1 MLSLLEIL
9 ECVEILFSPKV
20 QYSDISVHLE
30 SGRLVHLGKTVCPR
44 HWIYISRSHEAGGR
58 GWNRPCPIDKI
69 ARCGDLISGGL
80 DICNRVGCLPYS
92 HHGRATVTVD
102 ESGLVRYADWW
113 GYEIT
118 MVELLA
124 EMYGFR

>member
-1 MLSLLEIL
+1 MIELDFVECISSLS
-9 ECVEILFSPKV
+9 
-20 QYSDISVHLE
+20 SV
-30 SGRLVHLGKTVCPR
+30 P
-44 HWIYISRSHEAGGR
+44 
-58 GWNRPCPIDKI
+58 
-69 ARCGDLISGGL
+69 
-80 DICNRVGCLPYS
+80 RVGCLPYS

-118 MVELLA
+118 MVQLLA